1 MGNGGDG
8 AAIRAPFSGAPS
20 ASSRGPGRA
29 YRHEFGTVAGI
40 GFCKLLKYWWPRA
53 ELNHRHTDFQSAAL
67 PTELLG
73 RPELREGADYTKP
86 ALSEKKGRPKAP
98 FFQLRRASCL
108 HIHSA
113 HAAHATHAAVV
124 MAAAAAFLLF
134 HQLRDHRV
142 GGEHQAGYG
151 RSVLQRKAHDLGG
164 IDHAHVH

>member
-73 RPELREGADYTKP
+73 RAGRAERSNDRALQKP
-86 ALSEKKGRPKAP
+86 VIISSAL
-98 FFQLRRASCL
+98 L
-108 HIHSA
+108 
-113 HAAHATHAAVV
+113 
-124 MAAAAAFLLF
+124 
-134 HQLRDHRV
+134 
-142 GGEHQAGYG
+142 
-151 RSVLQRKAHDLGG
+151 
-164 IDHAHVH
+164 